1 MDACSDLR
9 RQIGVSECQVS
20 GCQWHRS
27 RRVPSLHLRRRR
39 IRIIVFCPQP
49 PVFLSQTGSLS
60 MTVPFRSHLTQNAI
74 TAAALRLPVSG
85 TTLAGFENLSARFS
99 QEPTDHQGAH
109 PAFLSA
115 LTFFR
120 DDRRH
125 RVFGAARNH
134 ERSEKCSLN
143 RSTDQRTF
151 RAVTLRQ
158 AYRMPQQI
166 PWISSQAPEEPAG
179 CRGRFSGFLPQS
191 SSQSCHYQERR
202 AAGCLAGYHLTAHLN
217 RSLPATG
224 NQKNM
229 G

>member
-1 MDACSDLR
+1 MFGFTQTDR
-9 RQIGVSECQVS
+9 GFGVSGFGVPVAPVPARAVAAFATAPDTD
-20 GCQWHRS
+20 HRIL
-27 RRVPSLHLRRRR
+27 PL
-39 IRIIVFCPQP
+39 QP

-134 ERSEKCSLN
+134 
-143 RSTDQRTF
+143 
-151 RAVTLRQ
+151 V
-158 AYRMPQQI
+158 I
-166 PWISSQAPEEPAG
+166 G
-179 CRGRFSGFLPQS
+179 V
-191 SSQSCHYQERR
+191 
-202 AAGCLAGYHLTAHLN
+202 
-217 RSLPATG
+217 
-224 NQKNM
+224 KNVH
-229 G
+229 